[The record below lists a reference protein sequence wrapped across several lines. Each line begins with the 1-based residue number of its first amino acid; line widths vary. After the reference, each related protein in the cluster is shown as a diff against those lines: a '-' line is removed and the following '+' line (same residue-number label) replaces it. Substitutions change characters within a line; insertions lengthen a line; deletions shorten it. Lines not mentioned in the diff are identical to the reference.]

1 MNIQPLQLWVNRITT
16 CVLHPKNQ
24 GLPHISLN
32 FVVELFFF
40 MQSNEKYNARPMK
53 DEFFISW
60 PFQVSSV
67 FDQIANTKRCIGFF
81 YIESSQKLRLENN

>member
-1 MNIQPLQLWVNRITT
+1 
-16 CVLHPKNQ
+16 
-24 GLPHISLN
+24 
-32 FVVELFFF
+32 

-67 FDQIANTKRCIGFF
+67 FDPIANTKRCIGFS

>member
-16 CVLHPKNQ
+16 CVLHPKKNQ

-32 FVVELFFF
+32 FLVELFLF

-81 YIESSQKLRLENN
+81 ILKVVKSLD